1 LEETLGENA
10 IKLPLLGWEL
20 PRPKKWDLSALLVLV
35 VSIALAGINLRAALG
50 QAPGESIASWLT
62 TTMVFGQLIL
72 ASISLF
78 VLGKTAKEGT
88 LWGNLIAVAAMLAG
102 VSGVLLATSLWAI
115 A

>member
-1 LEETLGENA
+1 M
-10 IKLPLLGWEL
+10 LGWEL
-20 PRPKKWDLSALLVLV
+20 PRPKKWDLSALLVLAA
-35 VSIALAGINLRAALG
+35 SIVLAGFNLKAALG

-72 ASISLF
+72 ASVSLF

-88 LWGNLIAVAAMLAG
+88 LWGNLTAVAGLLAG
-102 VSGVLLATSLWAI
+102 VSGVLLATALWAI